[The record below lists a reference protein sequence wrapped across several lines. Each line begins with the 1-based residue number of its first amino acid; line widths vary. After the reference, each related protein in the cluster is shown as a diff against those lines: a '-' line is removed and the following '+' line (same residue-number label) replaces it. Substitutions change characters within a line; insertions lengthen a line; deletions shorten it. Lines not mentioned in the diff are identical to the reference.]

1 MDPTLTQLLAAG
13 ALLGMMVAG
22 AAAGHRRGPG
32 RQLAGPAAGAL
43 GLLAGWL
50 AGPALGHAAF
60 GALGVP
66 WIFRAAAGIA
76 AVFLATWLV
85 TVGLLWRLGKPTAS
99 SGEPDRPVLGAMV
112 GCWTG
117 MLGWLAILVAWGSVD
132 AWRRELSGPGEGE
145 AGARQGAVAEV
156 AGLPLMGWIGELPA
170 WPDSAVRIVRMSRQ
184 VMADPA
190 KSRRLMADPKV
201 RALASHPSFYPAWG
215 DPEVKSLA
223 QKGRYWALLQHPK
236 VRPLLE
242 DEGFQR
248 ELAALDLEEVLGRA
262 LRGE

>member
-1 MDPTLTQLLAAG
+1 MDPTLTQVLAAA
-13 ALLGMMVAG
+13 ALVGMMVAG

-32 RQLAGPAAGAL
+32 RQLAAPIAGAA

-76 AVFLATWLV
+76 AVFLVTWLA
-85 TVGLLWRLGKPTAS
+85 TVALLWRLGKPVSA

-132 AWRRELSGPGEGE
+132 AWRRELSGPTGGE
-145 AGARQGAVAEV
+145 AEGRGGVVAEV
-156 AGLPLMGWIGELPA
+156 AALPMMGWLGELPA
-170 WPDSAVRIVRMSRQ
+170 WPESVVRVVRMSRQ
-184 VMADPA
+184 VMADPV
-190 KSRRLMADPKV
+190 KSRRLMADPRV

-215 DPEVKSLA
+215 DPEVKLLA

-236 VRPLLE
+236 VQPLLD

-248 ELAALDLEEVLGRA
+248 ELASLDLEEVLGRA
-262 LRGE
+262 LSGE

>member
-1 MDPTLTQLLAAG
+1 MEPTLTQVLAAG
-13 ALLGMMVAG
+13 ALLGMIIAG

-32 RQLAGPAAGAL
+32 RQLAGPVAGAV
-43 GLLAGWL
+43 GLLAAWL
-50 AGPALGHAAF
+50 AGPALGHATF

-76 AVFLATWLV
+76 AVFLLTWLA
-85 TVGLLWRLGKPTAS
+85 TVALLWRLGKPTAS
-99 SGEPDRPVLGAMV
+99 SGEPDRPVLGAVV

-132 AWRRELSGPGEGE
+132 AWRRELSGPGEE
-145 AGARQGAVAEV
+145 AAPGRGAVAEV
-156 AGLPLMGWIGELPA
+156 AALPLMGWLGNLPA
-170 WPDSAVRIVRMSRQ
+170 WPDSAVRVVRLSRQ
-184 VMADPA
+184 VMADPV
-190 KSRRLMADPKV
+190 KSRRLMADPRV

-215 DPEVKSLA
+215 DPDVKSLA
-223 QKGRYWALLQHPK
+223 QKGHYWALLQHPK
-236 VRPLLE
+236 VQPLLE

-248 ELAALDLEEVLGRA
+248 ELASLDLEEVLGRA